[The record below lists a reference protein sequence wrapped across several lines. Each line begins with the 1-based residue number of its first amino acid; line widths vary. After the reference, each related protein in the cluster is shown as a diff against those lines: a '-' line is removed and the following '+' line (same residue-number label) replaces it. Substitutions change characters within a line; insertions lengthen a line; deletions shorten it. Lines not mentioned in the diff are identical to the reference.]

1 MTDAKVS
8 VVLSLRYLPCASL
21 AEFAATLLL
30 FNASLKVAGGCL
42 LLRIATRTAS
52 LWLSL
57 VGKRRMSTVV

>member
-1 MTDAKVS
+1 MTYAKVG
-8 VVLSLRYLPCASL
+8 VALWLLYLLWASL

-30 FNASLKVAGGCL
+30 CNARLKVAGGCL

-52 LWLSL
+52 LQLSL